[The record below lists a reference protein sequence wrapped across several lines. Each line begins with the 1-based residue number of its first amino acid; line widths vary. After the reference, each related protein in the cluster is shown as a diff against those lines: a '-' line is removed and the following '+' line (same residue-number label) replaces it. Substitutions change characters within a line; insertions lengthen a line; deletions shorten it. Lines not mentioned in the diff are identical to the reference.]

1 MLDAVEADSKGLQL
15 SELERDLRKSG
26 ELVVVEKEVLQ
37 VDEVLYVGWQATDA
51 VVAQVEHL
59 ERRAVC

>member
-1 MLDAVEADSKGLQL
+1 MLDAVEADSKRLKL

>member
-1 MLDAVEADSKGLQL
+1 MLDAVEADSKRLQL